1 MKPDSVAWV
10 PTREEIL
17 AELARIVDSRWFR
30 ESHHLRALLT
40 YIVTETLEGR
50 ESGLKEYNLGVN
62 VLHRHVDYDPRTD
75 SIVRVQFSQLRKK
88 LAMLYQ
94 EDPGTAP
101 FRIQIQKGS
110 YVPVFA
116 PQPPKEAAI
125 PAQEVEIVSPAPRG
139 RVWPA
144 FLAGV
149 GLTALVAALL
159 FAISSRGQEARAPT
173 PALWAPLVQSGAP
186 AIVSFG
192 VPLFYVGN
200 GLYVRDVLVNQP
212 GQELNSGIE
221 RVGKA
226 MKQMLRPHDD
236 VYTGIGESV
245 GTYEVGRFLERRG
258 VKVQIS
264 NSHYLGPSDLR
275 GKNLVI
281 ISSSRFQT
289 PLNQFHLPVAFR
301 FLPEMVGGAYS
312 NPNPLAGELAAY
324 ETKGGGAGGVSTS
337 YATICVWPG
346 TSADHRL
353 ILISGISSWCT
364 MAASRYALDLKSQA
378 DLERRMAGDPA
389 EGPRGRK
396 SPYYQVLIRT
406 EGKNDQVRSYEYVAH
421 RYLDARPIRAE

>member
-1 MKPDSVAWV
+1 MKTESDSLT
-10 PTREEIL
+10 PTREAIL
-17 AELARIVDSRWFR
+17 AELARIVESRWFR
-30 ESHHLRALLT
+30 ESHHLKALLT
-40 YIVTETLEGR
+40 YIVAETLEGR

-62 VLHRHVDYDPRTD
+62 VLHRHADYDPRTD

-88 LAMLYQ
+88 LAVLYE

-101 FRIQIQKGS
+101 FRIEIHKGS

-116 PQPPKEAAI
+116 PQLPKQAPI
-125 PAQEVEIVSPAPRG
+125 PAQEAEVVSVTPRR

-149 GLTALVAALL
+149 GVMGLVAVLL
-159 FAISSRGQEARAPT
+159 YASFGREREEKAPT
-173 PALWAPLVQSGAP
+173 PALWSPLVQSGSP

-200 GLYVRDVLVNQP
+200 GLYVRDVLVNEP

-221 RVGKA
+221 RVGKV

-275 GKNLVI
+275 GKNLVV

-289 PLNQFHLPVAFR
+289 PLNQFRLPLAFK
-301 FLPEMVGGAYS
+301 FIPETVVGVYA
-312 NPNPLAGELAAY
+312 NPNPLPGELAVY

-346 TSADHRL
+346 TSAGHRL

-364 MAASRYALDLKSQA
+364 MAASRYALDPKSQA
-378 DLERRMAGDPA
+378 DLERRIAGDPA
-389 EGPRGRK
+389 NGPRGRK
-396 SPYYQVLIRT
+396 GPYYQVLIRT